1 MTELTRQQL
10 EELPYR
16 IHGDIGYALHRF
28 GNYLA
33 EREGYQDTELQGLD
47 AVHFYLV
54 QKHSWFP
61 KDVRAMTYTDLA
73 FVLSEEMIG
82 WHDAAS
88 HRG

>member
-61 KDVRAMTYTDLA
+61 HQVRAMTYIDLT
-73 FVLSEEMIG
+73 FVLTEEMMTWREEVSRKG
-82 WHDAAS
+82 
-88 HRG
+88 